1 MKLELLIPTSLDEI
15 PLRAYQDFRKTVD
28 GSNDE
33 VFISEKMVSLFCGIE
48 LKDIVKI
55 KATDLADMVEHFNR
69 LFAAKTPFKQRFK
82 IGDIE
87 FGFVPNL
94 ETISWGE
101 YIDAEKYLSSWENM
115 HKAMAVL
122 YRPITNTK
130 GDKYEIMEYEGTA
143 EFSELMKF
151 TPVSIAMGASV
162 FFLDFRTRIIGG
174 FSALF
179 GEGDEEDEQNDY
191 SETAQFA
198 KQWGWYQSIYAAAKG
213 NILEFDRV
221 TKQPHVKT
229 LTFLTFEKQKTEIE
243 IRQIKKQQ
251 QKW

>member
-162 FFLDFRTRIIGG
+162 FFWTLGLELLE
-174 FSALF
+174 ALAHYL
-179 GEGDEEDEQNDY
+179 ER
-191 SETAQFA
+191 ETKKMSKTTTA
-198 KQWGWYQSIYAAAKG
+198 KQHTVESNGDGISQSMQQLK
-213 NILEFDRV
+213 E
-221 TKQPHVKT
+221 
-229 LTFLTFEKQKTEIE
+229 TFLSSIE
-243 IRQIKKQQ
+243 SQSSHLLKY
-251 QKW
+251 

>member
-33 VFISEKMVSLFCGIE
+33 IFISEKMVSLFCGIE
-48 LKDIVKI
+48 LKDVVKI

-69 LFAAKTPFKQRFK
+69 LFAVKIPFKQRFK

-87 FGFVPNL
+87 FGFIPNL

-101 YIDAEKYLSSWENM
+101 YIDAEKYLGSWENM

-122 YRPITNTK
+122 YRPITKTK
-130 GDKYEIMEYEGTA
+130 GDKYEIMDYEGTA
-143 EFSELMKF
+143 EFADLMKF

-162 FFLDFRTRIIGG
+162 FFWTLGLELLE
-174 FSALF
+174 ALADYLERETKKMSKTT
-179 GEGDEEDEQNDY
+179 GANNLNLESNGDGI
-191 SETAQFA
+191 S
-198 KQWGWYQSIYAAAKG
+198 QSMQQLKEI
-213 NILEFDRV
+213 
-221 TKQPHVKT
+221 
-229 LTFLTFEKQKTEIE
+229 FLNSIE
-243 IRQIKKQQ
+243 SQSNHLLKY
-251 QKW
+251 

>member
-15 PLRAYQDFRKTVD
+15 PLRAYQEFSKTVE

-33 VFISEKMVSLFCGIE
+33 TFISEKMVSLFCGIE
-48 LKDIVKI
+48 LKDVVRI

-69 LFAAKTPFKQRFK
+69 LFAAKSQFKQRFK

-101 YIDAEKYLSSWENM
+101 YIDAEKYLGSWENM

-122 YRPITNTK
+122 YRPIIKTK

-143 EFSELMKF
+143 EFAELMKL
-151 TPVSIAMGASV
+151 TPVSIALGASV
-162 FFLDFRTRIIGG
+162 FFWTLGLELLE
-174 FSALF
+174 ALADYLEKETKKMSKTT
-179 GEGDEEDEQNDY
+179 GANNLNLESNGDGI
-191 SETAQFA
+191 S
-198 KQWGWYQSIYAAAKG
+198 QSMQQLKEI
-213 NILEFDRV
+213 
-221 TKQPHVKT
+221 
-229 LTFLTFEKQKTEIE
+229 FLNSIE
-243 IRQIKKQQ
+243 SQSNHLLKY
-251 QKW
+251 

>member
-143 EFSELMKF
+143 EFSDLMKF
-151 TPVSIAMGASV
+151 TPVSIALGASV
-162 FFLDFRTRIIGG
+162 FFWTLGLELLE
-174 FSALF
+174 ALAHYL
-179 GEGDEEDEQNDY
+179 EKETKKMSKTTTANKLNLESSGDGI
-191 SETAQFA
+191 S
-198 KQWGWYQSIYAAAKG
+198 QSMQQLK
-213 NILEFDRV
+213 E
-221 TKQPHVKT
+221 
-229 LTFLTFEKQKTEIE
+229 TFLSSIE
-243 IRQIKKQQ
+243 SQSSHLLKY
-251 QKW
+251 

>member
-28 GSNDE
+28 GSNDD

-69 LFAAKTPFKQRFK
+69 LFAVKTPFKQRFK

-87 FGFVPNL
+87 FGFIPNL

-101 YIDAEKYLSSWENM
+101 YIDAEKYLGSWENM

-122 YRPITNTK
+122 YRPITKTQ
-130 GDKYEIMEYEGTA
+130 GDKYEIMDYEGTA
-143 EFSELMKF
+143 EFSDLMKF

-162 FFLDFRTRIIGG
+162 FFWTLGLELLE
-174 FSALF
+174 ALADYLERETKKMSKTT
-179 GEGDEEDEQNDY
+179 GANNLNLESNGDGI
-191 SETAQFA
+191 S
-198 KQWGWYQSIYAAAKG
+198 QSMQQLK
-213 NILEFDRV
+213 E
-221 TKQPHVKT
+221 
-229 LTFLTFEKQKTEIE
+229 TFLTSIE
-243 IRQIKKQQ
+243 SQSNHLLKY
-251 QKW
+251 

>member
-15 PLRAYQDFRKTVD
+15 PLRAYQEFSKTVE

-33 VFISEKMVSLFCGIE
+33 TFISEKMVSLFCGIE
-48 LKDIVKI
+48 LKDVVRI

-69 LFAAKTPFKQRFK
+69 LFAAKSQFKQRFK

-101 YIDAEKYLSSWENM
+101 YIDAEKYLGSWENM

-122 YRPITNTK
+122 YRPIIKTK

-143 EFSELMKF
+143 EFAELMKL
-151 TPVSIAMGASV
+151 TPVSIALGASV
-162 FFLDFRTRIIGG
+162 FFWTLGLELLK
-174 FSALF
+174 ALA
-179 GEGDEEDEQNDY
+179 GYLEKETKKMSKTTGANNLNLESNGDGI
-191 SETAQFA
+191 S
-198 KQWGWYQSIYAAAKG
+198 QSMQQLKEI
-213 NILEFDRV
+213 
-221 TKQPHVKT
+221 
-229 LTFLTFEKQKTEIE
+229 FLNSIE
-243 IRQIKKQQ
+243 SQSNHLLKY
-251 QKW
+251 

>member
-162 FFLDFRTRIIGG
+162 FFWTLGLELLE
-174 FSALF
+174 ALAHYL
-179 GEGDEEDEQNDY
+179 ER
-191 SETAQFA
+191 ETKKMSKTTTA
-198 KQWGWYQSIYAAAKG
+198 KQHNLPNSGDGISQSMQQLK
-213 NILEFDRV
+213 E
-221 TKQPHVKT
+221 
-229 LTFLTFEKQKTEIE
+229 TFLSSIE
-243 IRQIKKQQ
+243 SQSSHLLKY
-251 QKW
+251 